1 MNNQL
6 RADWSA
12 MSSLNFKDRVALVTG
27 ASTGIGAATAIKL
40 SQCGVRVA
48 VNYFRNEAEAKK
60 VAASMK
66 SHGGSVLLVQADVR
80 DAAQVE
86 KMVASTLGEFGG
98 IDILVNNA
106 GGLPKRVPVLEMDDA
121 LWNELMDLNLRSTF
135 YCSKA
140 VAPHMI
146 KKRFGRIVNLSSVAA
161 FTGGAKD
168 STVYAA
174 AKAGVNA
181 FTKGLAKELA
191 PYGITVNSVAPGFI
205 NTAFHV
211 KAQTGNFD
219 QFIQSIPLRRVG
231 TAEEVASLVAYLAS
245 DDSSYVT
252 GSVFHVNG
260 GQYLG

>member
-1 MNNQL
+1 M
-6 RADWSA
+6 A
-12 MSSLNFKDRVALVTG
+12 SLNFKNRVALVTG

-40 SQCGVRVA
+40 SQCGVKVA
-48 VNYFRNEAEAKK
+48 VNYFESEAEAKK
-60 VAASMK
+60 VADSMK
-66 SHGGSVLLVQADVR
+66 SKGGSALLLRADVR
-80 DAAQVE
+80 DASQVE
-86 KMVASTLGEFGG
+86 RMVSDTIRQFGR

-106 GGLPKRVPVLEMDDA
+106 GGLPRRVPVLEMDDA

-135 YCSKA
+135 YCSKFA
-140 VAPHMI
+140 APHMI
-146 KKRFGRIVNLSSVAA
+146 KNRYGRIVNVSSIAA

-205 NTAFHV
+205 DTPFHL
-211 KAQTGNFD
+211 KAGTGSFD
-219 QFIQSIPLRRVG
+219 QFLPSIPLKRVG
-231 TAEEVASLVAYLAS
+231 TAEEVASAIAYLAS

-252 GSVFHVNG
+252 GSVLHVNG
-260 GQYLG
+260 GQYLA

>member
-1 MNNQL
+1 MKNEM
-6 RADWSA
+6 RAKWPT
-12 MSSLNFKDRVALVTG
+12 MSSLNFRDRVALVTG
-27 ASTGIGAATAIKL
+27 ASTGIGAATAIRL
-40 SQCGVRVA
+40 SRCGVKVA
-48 VNYFRNEAEAKK
+48 INYFHSETDARK
-60 VAASMK
+60 VAASVK
-66 SHGGSVLLVQADVR
+66 SHGGSGLVLQADVR

-86 KMVASTLGEFGG
+86 RMVADTLREFGR
-98 IDILVNNA
+98 IDILINNA

-146 KKRFGRIVNLSSVAA
+146 KNQYGRIVNVSSVAA
-161 FTGGAKD
+161 FTGGAWN

-191 PYGITVNSVAPGFI
+191 AHGITVNSVAPGFI
-205 NTAFHV
+205 DTAFHL
-211 KAQTGNFD
+211 KAQTGSFD
-219 QFIQSIPLRRVG
+219 QFIPSIPLKRVG
-231 TAEEVASLVAYLAS
+231 TVEEVASVITYLAS

>member
-1 MNNQL
+1 M
-6 RADWSA
+6 A
-12 MSSLNFKDRVALVTG
+12 SLNFKDRVALVTG

-40 SQCGVRVA
+40 SQCGVKVA
-48 VNYFRNEAEAKK
+48 VNYFRSEAEAKK
-60 VAASMK
+60 VSTSIK
-66 SHGGSVLLVQADVR
+66 SLGGSAFLVQADVR
-80 DAAQVE
+80 DAEQVRD
-86 KMVASTLGEFGG
+86 MVARTLGEFGK

-106 GGLPKRVPVLEMDDA
+106 GGLPKRVPVLQMDDA

-146 KKRFGRIVNLSSVAA
+146 KKGYGRIVNVSSVAA

-168 STVYAA
+168 SAVYAA

-191 PYGITVNSVAPGFI
+191 PHGITVNSVAPGFI
-205 NTAFHV
+205 DTAFHL
-211 KAQTGNFD
+211 KAGTGSFD
-219 QFIQSIPLRRVG
+219 QFLASIPLKRVG
-231 TAEEVASLVAYLAS
+231 TAEEVASVIAYLAS